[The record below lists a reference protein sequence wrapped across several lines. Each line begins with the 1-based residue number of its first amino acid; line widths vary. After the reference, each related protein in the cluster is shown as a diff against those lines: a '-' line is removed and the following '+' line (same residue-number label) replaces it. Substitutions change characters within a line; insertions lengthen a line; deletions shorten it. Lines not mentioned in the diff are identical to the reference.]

1 MAPNSFITPGGL
13 QQRPEVNVNEPPQTG
28 TLSSNYFT
36 QSWSEWTS
44 LVSQQKPQIPK
55 PPTDSLKL
63 QQYIIN
69 SNGWWPVFGGEPKL
83 KRKCDSSTSA
93 FVVSPMSRQ
102 TPVSLVPSEFSK
114 RRKIHNCPHFSSQ
127 FSCKNYLAVEWDPEE
142 NEFRT
147 AEPPRTTTSA
157 LPQENFAAVTS
168 RILLVRRLKA
178 KQGNML
184 KGDAASRFRKNI
196 LVKVAQGGVAYGDI
210 NTVIESPA
218 NDADV
223 IIKRPW
229 RDGTTEPGEG
239 TFEEL
244 KSLRHRRASELNLRR
259 TCQIFPNATSAHELL
274 EQAREYFRVHKGK
287 NRIIFIPPHIRG
299 LFPTL
304 VGGISS
310 PPLPS
315 ANRRGASLVIGK
327 FEGSCGS
334 SLSFTAPPN
343 ETVCFSSAAPSSS
356 RNQRPPDYHYGGII
370 APSISSNVR
379 PTAQN
384 SSDSSFVR
392 NRDYFGHV
400 SSPPVAKIM

>member
-13 QQRPEVNVNEPPQTG
+13 QQRPEVNINESPQTD

-83 KRKCDSSTSA
+83 KRKCGSSTSA
-93 FVVSPMSRQ
+93 FVTSPMSKQ

-178 KQGNML
+178 KQGNMS

-196 LVKVAQGGVAYGDI
+196 LVKVAQGGVTYGDL

-274 EQAREYFRVHKGK
+274 EQAREYFRVHKG
-287 NRIIFIPPHIRG
+287 
-299 LFPTL
+299 LFPSL
-304 VGGISS
+304 VGGLPS

-315 ANRRGASLVIGK
+315 TNRRGTSLAIGK
-327 FEGSCGS
+327 LESSCGS
-334 SLSFTAPPN
+334 SLSFTTSPN
-343 ETVCFSSAAPSSS
+343 ESSCFSSAAPSSS
-356 RNQRPPDYHYGGII
+356 RNQRPSDYPYGGII
-370 APSISSNVR
+370 VPSISSNVR
-379 PTAQN
+379 PNVQN
-384 SSDSSFVR
+384 SSDSSFVH
-392 NRDYFGHV
+392 RDYFGHV